1 MRKRTLLVAA
11 AFAAG
16 SAVLTAGAGPIFEVV
31 DISGV
36 ESRNGLGDG
45 ANVVL
50 LINLAPNAE
59 VVGFDWELFYTP
71 RAPSWTDEPNMR
83 FSDTGQTSNYNWDM
97 GDWGGVSN
105 SDPIALAG
113 SDVFSI
119 MLGADG
125 VLRLEFW
132 EDFVDYN
139 GRDGTYSN
147 SVLVISY
154 IPAPSCL
161 ALLGLA
167 GLVGTR
173 RRRS

>member
-16 SAVLTAGAGPIFEVV
+16 SAVLTAGAGPTIV

-36 ESRNGLGDG
+36 ESRNGLGDPT
-45 ANVVL
+45 NIVL
-50 LINLAPNAE
+50 LIPLAPGAE
-59 VVGFDWELFYTP
+59 VVGFDWDLFFAP
-71 RAPSWTDEPNMR
+71 FPPSWTSEPNMQ
-83 FSDTGQTSNYNWDM
+83 FSNSSQTSVHNWDM
-97 GDWGGVSN
+97 GDWGGVDNSN
-105 SDPIALAG
+105 PISLTG
-113 SDVFSI
+113 SDLIGIFV
-119 MLGADG
+119 GDDG
-125 VLRLEFW
+125 LLRIEFW
-132 EDFVDYN
+132 EDFVDFQ
-139 GRDGTYSN
+139 GADGIYDN
-147 SVLVISY
+147 STLTIFS